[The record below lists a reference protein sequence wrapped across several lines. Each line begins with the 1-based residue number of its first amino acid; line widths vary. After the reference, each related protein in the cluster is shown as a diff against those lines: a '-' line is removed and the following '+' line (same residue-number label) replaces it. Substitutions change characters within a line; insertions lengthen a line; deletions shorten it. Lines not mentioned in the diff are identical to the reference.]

1 MEHDAHEDK
10 RSQSLER
17 APVGVPPAAPDWYAP
32 AGQGT
37 GQYPQ
42 PANAEQPAGGLVEY
56 WRILRRRKGTV
67 MVIAFAGLL
76 AGFLVTLPQ
85 TPVYQA
91 RTSLEIQD
99 LNQDFMNM
107 RQVSPVSE
115 SSTFTALS
123 DIQTQIKILQS
134 DTLAERSI
142 ANVRPTL
149 TDASQ
154 APPSR
159 TATLVSPATYSVR
172 LARGEWGST

>member
-1 MEHDAHEDK
+1 MEQNPHEDNWP
-10 RSQSLER
+10 RSLER
-17 APVGVPPAAPDWYAP
+17 APQGAPLALPESNIP
-32 AGQGT
+32 AGQGQ
-37 GQYPQ
+37 GRYPEPGNGEAPQ
-42 PANAEQPAGGLVEY
+42 GGLVEY

-67 MVIAFAGLL
+67 LAIAFAGLL

-134 DTLAERSI
+134 DTLAER
-142 ANVRPTL
+142 T
-149 TDASQ
+149 
-154 APPSR
+154 
-159 TATLVSPATYSVR
+159 
-172 LARGEWGST
+172 